1 MIKDK
6 LENANNYYG
15 ISENLKMG
23 FEWLKSQDLNNIEP
37 NKYYIDGNI
46 FYANIQEYETK
57 ADAKYESHKKYIDI
71 QYMIKGN
78 ERVGVC
84 DKNSCKLCIPYDEAT
99 DIDFMENPNEEEF
112 LMLNSGEFIVLF
124 PNDAHKPSINP
135 SNTDTKNIV
144 KKVVVK
150 VPIS

>member
-6 LENANNYYG
+6 LCNAKTYYG
-15 ISENLKMG
+15 ISENLKKG
-23 FEWLKSQDLNNIEP
+23 FEWLKSQDLDSIKP
-37 NKYYIDGNI
+37 DKYYIDSEK

-57 ADAKYESHKKYIDI
+57 EDALYESHKKYIDI
-71 QYMIKGN
+71 QCVIKGK

-84 DKNSCKLCIPYDEAT
+84 GKSECQISVPYDEEK
-99 DIDFMENPNEEEF
+99 DIDFMQGPETEEF
-112 LMLNSGEFIVLF
+112 LSLSEGEFLVLF

-135 SNTDTKNIV
+135 SINTKNLV

-150 VPIS
+150 VPVD